1 MYTTK
6 YTNIHKYKFHH
17 KCIYVCI
24 FYNRHGEEEYL
35 MTSLNK
41 VERDTPLTHTRHKI
55 TGVKKPI
62 FRLKFI
68 ANKFYKIILSQFTIN
83 KT

>member
-1 MYTTK
+1 
-6 YTNIHKYKFHH
+6 
-17 KCIYVCI
+17 
-24 FYNRHGEEEYL
+24 

-68 ANKFYKIILSQFTIN
+68 ANKFYKIILSQFTIKKN
-83 KT
+83 IINSN